1 MQIEDT
7 EVASATAKRI
17 CFMII
22 DLMMIKYLM
31 FLKNYING
39 LQQKKVSIQS
49 SSLKNRFINTLF
61 SVMFGKFI
69 LKALYFKTP
78 CV

>member
-1 MQIEDT
+1 
-7 EVASATAKRI
+7 
-17 CFMII
+17 
-22 DLMMIKYLM
+22 MIKYLM

-61 SVMFGKFI
+61 SVMFAKFI

>member
-1 MQIEDT
+1 
-7 EVASATAKRI
+7 
-17 CFMII
+17 
-22 DLMMIKYLM
+22 MIKYLM